1 MDYKQEIHK
10 LRIQMAG
17 DFDFV
22 SLAMRDMG
30 VTFRSRMDEM
40 AKRADETAR
49 RMDETAKRMD
59 ETARR
64 MDEMAKGM
72 DETAKGMDELG
83 RGMAYMSRE
92 VEERF
97 NQVEGRTRLQ
107 EQRFGQMLVAVE
119 GAVDDWKPEME
130 EVKARLDRLEGR
142 NNSAA

>member
-1 MDYKQEIHK
+1 MDYKQEIHS

-40 AKRADETAR
+40 AKRTDN
-49 RMDETAKRMD
+49 MAKRMD
-59 ETARR
+59 ETA
-64 MDEMAKGM
+64 KSVG
-72 DETAKGMDELG
+72 ELG
-83 RGMAYMSRE
+83 RGMGSIGRE

-97 NQVEGRTRLQ
+97 NQVEGRMRLQ

-130 EVKARLDRLEGR
+130 EVKARLDRLEER

>member
-30 VTFRSRMDEM
+30 VTFRTRMDEM
-40 AKRADETAR
+40 AK

-59 ETARR
+59 ETAKG
-64 MDEMAKGM
+64 MAEMAK
-72 DETAKGMDELG
+72 
-83 RGMAYMSRE
+83 GMAYMSRE

-97 NQVEGRTRLQ
+97 NQVEGRARLQ

-130 EVKARLDRLEGR
+130 EVKARLERLEDR
-142 NNSAA
+142 INSAA

>member
-1 MDYKQEIHK
+1 MDYKQEIHR

-30 VTFRSRMDEM
+30 VTFRTRMDEM
-40 AKRADETAR
+40 AK

-59 ETARR
+59 ETAKG
-64 MDEMAKGM
+64 MAEMAK
-72 DETAKGMDELG
+72 
-83 RGMAYMSRE
+83 GMAYMSRE

-97 NQVEGRTRLQ
+97 NQVEGRARLQ

-130 EVKARLDRLEGR
+130 EVKARLERLEDR
-142 NNSAA
+142 INSAA

>member
-30 VTFRSRMDEM
+30 VTFRTRMDEM
-40 AKRADETAR
+40 AK

-59 ETARR
+59 ERAKR
-64 MDEMAKGM
+64 MD
-72 DETAKGMDELG
+72 DTAKGMAEMAK
-83 RGMAYMSRE
+83 GMAYMSRE

-97 NQVEGRTRLQ
+97 NQVEGRARLQ

-130 EVKARLDRLEGR
+130 EVKARLERLEDR
-142 NNSAA
+142 INSAA